1 MTKQSDADDSLV
13 ISYMGLRKAVGVI
26 GLALPFAL
34 ALGKLVFDGG
44 GLQSSMSAYY
54 HTNMRNLF
62 VGSLCAIAVFL
73 MSYWGYDRTDNIA
86 AKVASAFAVGVAFVP
101 TLPETG
107 IVSTEQKVT
116 GTIHF
121 ICAGGFFLT
130 LAFFSLFLFR
140 KKNPKKSPTS
150 QKEKRNVVYLVCGLT
165 MLASIAL
172 IGIVALLPDDAS
184 IKSLRPVFWLESL
197 AVVAFGV
204 SWLTKGEAI
213 LED

>member
-1 MTKQSDADDSLV
+1 MSQKSNSNDSLV
-13 ISYMGLRKAVGVI
+13 ISYLGLRKAVGVI

-34 ALGKLVFDGG
+34 AIGKILFDGG

-54 HTNMRNLF
+54 HTNTRNLF

-73 MSYWGYDRTDNIA
+73 MSYWGYDRKDNIA
-86 AKVASAFAVGVAFVP
+86 AKIASIFAIGVAFFP
-101 TLPETG
+101 TYPEVGAT
-107 IVSTEQKVT
+107 SADALAAR
-116 GTIHF
+116 IHF
-121 ICAGGFFLT
+121 ISAAGFFLT

-140 KKNPKKSPTS
+140 KSDPKKPPTP
-150 QKEKRNVVYLVCGLT
+150 QKRKRNLVYMICGLT

-172 IGIVALLPDDAS
+172 IGVLAMLPWDHP
-184 IKSLRPVFWLESL
+184 IKRFKPVFWLESL